1 MALATVAALVL
12 AMGGQMRWPTA
23 LRDLQLAPL
32 AWIGQR
38 SYSIFLIHFPVS
50 LLVNAC
56 VHLPWPDSVA
66 MNTLGVLLAIGLSI
80 AAGAVLYAW
89 TERPRA
95 SCKRLHLWQLTAL
108 SAGMAALA
116 ASTYASS

>member
-1 MALATVAALVL
+1 MVLAQQPRHSMALATVAALV
-12 AMGGQMRWPTA
+12 
-23 LRDLQLAPL
+23 
-32 AWIGQR
+32 
-38 SYSIFLIHFPVS
+38 
-50 LLVNAC
+50 
-56 VHLPWPDSVA
+56 
-66 MNTLGVLLAIGLSI
+66 LAIGLSI

>member
-1 MALATVAALVL
+1 MLLHK
-12 AMGGQMRWPTA
+12 
-23 LRDLQLAPL
+23 DLQLAPL

-80 AAGAVLYAW
+80 AAGAELYAW